1 MRRDHSYTSDINAN
15 GTKYNYYAQQ
25 ENYFTNTTDY
35 YEYLNKKLSE
45 ALESGV
51 ENATVV
57 IYVES
62 LDEPIDREFI
72 DAYTDYS
79 KITAN
84 YHSIGSSSRYSSYVM
99 MIVWRL
105 S

>member
-1 MRRDHSYTSDINAN
+1 MLMEQSIII
-15 GTKYNYYAQQ
+15 
-25 ENYFTNTTDY
+25 
-35 YEYLNKKLSE
+35 
-45 ALESGV
+45 
-51 ENATVV
+51 

>member
-1 MRRDHSYTSDINAN
+1 M
-15 GTKYNYYAQQ
+15 
-25 ENYFTNTTDY
+25 
-35 YEYLNKKLSE
+35 
-45 ALESGV
+45 